1 MEGAKI
7 RRPWGSVSQR
17 KSVLDVAIMQAEGSE
32 PLPEQHGKDCP
43 TTKVRRA
50 MPRRFPPPCLIKER
64 QEYFIG
70 KDAHGQQ
77 LAYLYF
83 EDEPQ

>member
-1 MEGAKI
+1 
-7 RRPWGSVSQR
+7 
-17 KSVLDVAIMQAEGSE
+17 
-32 PLPEQHGKDCP
+32 
-43 TTKVRRA
+43 